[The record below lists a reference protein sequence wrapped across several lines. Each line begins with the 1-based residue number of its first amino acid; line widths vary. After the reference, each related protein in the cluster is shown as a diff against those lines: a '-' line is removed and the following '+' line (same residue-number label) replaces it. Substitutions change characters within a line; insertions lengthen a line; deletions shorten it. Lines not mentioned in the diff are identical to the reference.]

1 MKDAFIQEKC
11 QEGHPNWQQAIQ
23 RQHELYS
30 RNNDIRTEFERDY
43 TRVLHCEAFRRLK
56 HKTQVFFA
64 PGNDHICTRME
75 HVFHVASVASTIAK
89 HLGLNEQLA
98 AAIALGHDIGHAPFG
113 HFGEECLNSLL
124 RQKQGEN
131 APKRF
136 WHERNSLFFADY
148 IETLQDPEGRAKNLD
163 LTYAVRDGIVCHC
176 GEVDESG
183 IRPRSQAIPLYDI
196 KKAGSVQPYT
206 WEGCVVKLSDKIAY
220 LGRDIEDA
228 RRYHILDMGAYRQL
242 REIVGE
248 CFGFSATKTGKTVN
262 TTVLINDLIVDLCQ
276 QSSPEAGLVFSP
288 AYFKFMKKLK
298 SFNFANIYNHWRLQE
313 FEHYATVIIHTI
325 YRLLCQTQPFVP
337 SQKVGFCLKQYPLL
351 SATFEDW
358 LVKYTSYNLEKR
370 ANIKFD
376 SIQPVF
382 DLSQPDSFNK
392 CIIEFIS
399 GMTDQFAIT
408 IHEEIISF

>member
-1 MKDAFIQEKC
+1 MKDAFVQVACSE
-11 QEGHPNWQQAIQ
+11 ENPNWQQAIQ

-30 RNNDIRTEFERDY
+30 RNNDIRTDFERDY
-43 TRVLHCEAFRRLK
+43 TRLLHCEAFRRLK

-64 PGNDHICTRME
+64 PKNDHICTRME
-75 HVFHVASVASTIAK
+75 HVFHVVSVASTISK
-89 HLGLNEQLA
+89 YLGLNQQLA
-98 AAIALGHDIGHAPFG
+98 SAIAIGHDIGHAPFG
-113 HFGEECLNSLL
+113 HFGEECLNKLL
-124 RQKQGEN
+124 PQKPGEN

-148 IETLQDPEGRAKNLD
+148 IETLQDPKGRAKNLD

-183 IRPRSQAIPLYDI
+183 IRPRSQALSLYDI

-276 QSSPEAGLVFSP
+276 QSSPEEGLVFSP
-288 AYFKFMKKLK
+288 PYFKFMKKLK

-313 FEHYATVIIHTI
+313 FEHYATVVIHTI

-351 SATFEDW
+351 STTFEDW
-358 LVKYTSYNLEKR
+358 LIKYTSYDLEKR
-370 ANIKFD
+370 ALLKFD
-376 SIQPVF
+376 SIQQVF
-382 DLSQPDSFNK
+382 DLSQTDSFNK
-392 CIIEFIS
+392 CVIEFIS
-399 GMTDQFAIT
+399 GMTDQFAIA

>member
-1 MKDAFIQEKC
+1 M
-11 QEGHPNWQQAIQ
+11 
-23 RQHELYS
+23 
-30 RNNDIRTEFERDY
+30 
-43 TRVLHCEAFRRLK
+43 
-56 HKTQVFFA
+56 
-64 PGNDHICTRME
+64 
-75 HVFHVASVASTIAK
+75 ASVASTIAK

-113 HFGEECLNSLL
+113 HFGEECLNKLL
-124 RQKQGEN
+124 PQKPGEN

-242 REIVGE
+242 REIVAE
-248 CFGFSATKTGKTVN
+248 CFGFTTGKTVN

>member
-64 PGNDHICTRME
+64 PRNDHICTRME

-113 HFGEECLNSLL
+113 HFGEECLNKLL
-124 RQKQGEN
+124 PQKPGEN

-276 QSSPEAGLVFSP
+276 QSSPEAGVVFSP

>member
-11 QEGHPNWQQAIQ
+11 QEGHPNWQQTIQ

-64 PGNDHICTRME
+64 PRNDHICTRME

-113 HFGEECLNSLL
+113 HFGEECLNKLL
-124 RQKQGEN
+124 PQKPGEN

-242 REIVGE
+242 REIVAE

-276 QSSPEAGLVFSP
+276 QSSPEAGLIFSP

>member
-64 PGNDHICTRME
+64 PRNDHICTRME

-113 HFGEECLNSLL
+113 HFGEECLNKLL
-124 RQKQGEN
+124 PQKPGEN

-276 QSSPEAGLVFSP
+276 QSSPEAGLIFSP

>member
-1 MKDAFIQEKC
+1 MKDAFVQVACKEN
-11 QEGHPNWQQAIQ
+11 HPNWQQAIQ

-30 RNNDIRTEFERDY
+30 RNNDIRTDFERDY
-43 TRVLHCEAFRRLK
+43 TRLLHCEAFRRLK

-64 PGNDHICTRME
+64 PKNDHICTRME
-75 HVFHVASVASTIAK
+75 HVFHVASVASTISK
-89 HLGLNEQLA
+89 YLGLNEQLA
-98 AAIALGHDIGHAPFG
+98 SAIAIGHDIGHAPFG
-113 HFGEECLNSLL
+113 HFGEECLNKLL
-124 RQKQGEN
+124 PQKPGEN

-183 IRPRSQAIPLYDI
+183 IRPRNQAMPLYDI

>member
-64 PGNDHICTRME
+64 PRNDHICTRME

-113 HFGEECLNSLL
+113 HFGEECLNKLL
-124 RQKQGEN
+124 PQKPGEN

-228 RRYHILDMGAYRQL
+228 RQYHILDMGAYRQL
-242 REIVGE
+242 REIVAE

>member
-64 PGNDHICTRME
+64 PRNDHICTRME

-113 HFGEECLNSLL
+113 HFGEECLNKLL
-124 RQKQGEN
+124 PQKPGEN

-176 GEVDESG
+176 GEVDQSG

-228 RRYHILDMGAYRQL
+228 RRYDILDLGAYRQL
-242 REIVGE
+242 REIVAE

-276 QSSPEAGLVFSP
+276 QSSPEAGLIFSP

>member
-64 PGNDHICTRME
+64 PRNDHICTRME

-176 GEVDESG
+176 GEVDQSG

>member
-64 PGNDHICTRME
+64 PRNDHICTRME

-113 HFGEECLNSLL
+113 HFGEECLNKLL
-124 RQKQGEN
+124 PQKPGEN

-276 QSSPEAGLVFSP
+276 QSSPKAGLVFSP

-358 LVKYTSYNLEKR
+358 LVKYTSYNLGKR

>member
-1 MKDAFIQEKC
+1 MKDAFVQVACRE
-11 QEGHPNWQQAIQ
+11 ENPNWQQAIQ

-30 RNNDIRTEFERDY
+30 RNNDIRTDFERDY
-43 TRVLHCEAFRRLK
+43 TRLLHCEAFRRLK

-64 PGNDHICTRME
+64 PKNDHICTRME
-75 HVFHVASVASTIAK
+75 HVFHVASVASTISK
-89 HLGLNEQLA
+89 YLGLNEQLA
-98 AAIALGHDIGHAPFG
+98 SAIAIGHDIGHAPFG
-113 HFGEECLNSLL
+113 HFGEECLNKLL
-124 RQKQGEN
+124 PQKPGEN

-242 REIVGE
+242 KEIVGE

-399 GMTDQFAIT
+399 GMTDQFAIA

>member
-1 MKDAFIQEKC
+1 MKDAFVQVACRE
-11 QEGHPNWQQAIQ
+11 ENPNWQQAIQ

-30 RNNDIRTEFERDY
+30 RNNDIRTDFERDY
-43 TRVLHCEAFRRLK
+43 TRLLHCEAFRRLK

-64 PGNDHICTRME
+64 PKNDHICTRME
-75 HVFHVASVASTIAK
+75 HVFHVASVASTISK
-89 HLGLNEQLA
+89 YLGLNEQLA
-98 AAIALGHDIGHAPFG
+98 SAIAIGHDIGHAPFG
-113 HFGEECLNSLL
+113 HFGEECLNKLL
-124 RQKQGEN
+124 PQKPGEN

-183 IRPRSQAIPLYDI
+183 IQPRSQAMPLYDI

-399 GMTDQFAIT
+399 GMTDQFAIA

>member
-1 MKDAFIQEKC
+1 MKDAFVQVACRE
-11 QEGHPNWQQAIQ
+11 ENPNWQQAIQ

-30 RNNDIRTEFERDY
+30 RNNDIRTDFERDY
-43 TRVLHCEAFRRLK
+43 TRLLHCEAFRRLK

-64 PGNDHICTRME
+64 PQNDHICTRME
-75 HVFHVASVASTIAK
+75 HVFHVASVASTISK
-89 HLGLNEQLA
+89 YLGLNEQLA
-98 AAIALGHDIGHAPFG
+98 SAIAIGHDIGHAPFG
-113 HFGEECLNSLL
+113 HFGEECLNKLL
-124 RQKQGEN
+124 PQKPGEN

-242 REIVGE
+242 KEIVGE

-358 LVKYTSYNLEKR
+358 LVKYTSYHPEKR

-392 CIIEFIS
+392 CVIEFIS
-399 GMTDQFAIT
+399 GMTDQFAIA

>member
-1 MKDAFIQEKC
+1 MKDAFVQVACK
-11 QEGHPNWQQAIQ
+11 EGHPNWQQAIQ

-43 TRVLHCEAFRRLK
+43 TRLLHCEAFRRLK

-64 PGNDHICTRME
+64 PKNDHICTRME
-75 HVFHVASVASTIAK
+75 HVFHVASVASTISK
-89 HLGLNEQLA
+89 YLGLNEQLA
-98 AAIALGHDIGHAPFG
+98 SAIALGHDIGHAPFG
-113 HFGEECLNSLL
+113 HFGEDCLNKLL
-124 RQKQGEN
+124 PQKPGEN

-242 REIVGE
+242 KEIVGE

>member
-64 PGNDHICTRME
+64 PRNDHICTRME

-113 HFGEECLNSLL
+113 HFGEDCLNSLL

-148 IETLQDPEGRAKNLD
+148 IETLQDPDGHARNLD

-183 IRPRSQAIPLYDI
+183 IRPRSQTIPLYDI

-242 REIVGE
+242 REIVAE

>member
-64 PGNDHICTRME
+64 PRNDHICTRME

-113 HFGEECLNSLL
+113 HFGEECLNKLL
-124 RQKQGEN
+124 PQKPGEN

-228 RRYHILDMGAYRQL
+228 RQYHILDMGAYRQL

-276 QSSPEAGLVFSP
+276 QSSPEAGVVFSP

>member
-23 RQHELYS
+23 RQHQLYS

-64 PGNDHICTRME
+64 PRNDHICTRME

-113 HFGEECLNSLL
+113 HFGEECLNKLL
-124 RQKQGEN
+124 PQKPGEN

>member
-1 MKDAFIQEKC
+1 MKDAFVQVACKEN
-11 QEGHPNWQQAIQ
+11 HPNWQQAIQ

-30 RNNDIRTEFERDY
+30 RNNDIRTDFERDY
-43 TRVLHCEAFRRLK
+43 TRLLHCEAFRRLK

-64 PGNDHICTRME
+64 PKNDHICTRME
-75 HVFHVASVASTIAK
+75 HVFHVASVASTISK
-89 HLGLNEQLA
+89 YLGLNEQLA
-98 AAIALGHDIGHAPFG
+98 SAIAIGHDIGHAPFG
-113 HFGEECLNSLL
+113 HFGEECLNKLL
-124 RQKQGEN
+124 PQKPGEN

-183 IRPRSQAIPLYDI
+183 IQPRSQAMPLYDI

-298 SFNFANIYNHWRLQE
+298 SFNFTNIYNHWRLQE

>member
-1 MKDAFIQEKC
+1 MKDAFVQVACRE
-11 QEGHPNWQQAIQ
+11 EHPNWQQAIQ

-43 TRVLHCEAFRRLK
+43 TRLLHCEAFRRLK

-64 PGNDHICTRME
+64 PKNDHICTRME
-75 HVFHVASVASTIAK
+75 HVFHVASVASTISK
-89 HLGLNEQLA
+89 YLGLNEQLA
-98 AAIALGHDIGHAPFG
+98 SAIALGHDIGHAPFG
-113 HFGEECLNSLL
+113 HFGEDCLNKLL
-124 RQKQGEN
+124 PQKPGEN

-183 IRPRSQAIPLYDI
+183 IRPRSQAISLYDI

>member
-1 MKDAFIQEKC
+1 MKDAFVQVACK
-11 QEGHPNWQQAIQ
+11 EGHPNWQQAIQ

-43 TRVLHCEAFRRLK
+43 TRLLHCEAFRRLK

-64 PGNDHICTRME
+64 PKNDHICTRME
-75 HVFHVASVASTIAK
+75 HVFHVASVASTISK
-89 HLGLNEQLA
+89 YLGLNEQLA
-98 AAIALGHDIGHAPFG
+98 SAIALGHDIGHAPFG
-113 HFGEECLNSLL
+113 HFGEDCLNKLL
-124 RQKQGEN
+124 PQKPGEN

-148 IETLQDPEGRAKNLD
+148 IETLQDPEGQAKNLD

-183 IRPRSQAIPLYDI
+183 IRPRSQAMPLYDI
-196 KKAGSVQPYT
+196 KKASSVQPYT

-242 REIVGE
+242 KEIVGE

-276 QSSPEAGLVFSP
+276 QSSPEVGLVFSP

>member
-1 MKDAFIQEKC
+1 MKDAFIQVACRE
-11 QEGHPNWQQAIQ
+11 ENPNWQQAIQ

-43 TRVLHCEAFRRLK
+43 TRLLHCEAFRRLK

-64 PGNDHICTRME
+64 PKNDHICTRME

-98 AAIALGHDIGHAPFG
+98 SAIALGHDIGHAPFG
-113 HFGEECLNSLL
+113 HFGEECLNKLL
-124 RQKQGEN
+124 PQKPGEN

-183 IRPRSQAIPLYDI
+183 IRPRGQAMPLYEI

-248 CFGFSATKTGKTVN
+248 CFGFPATKKGKTVN

-276 QSSPEAGLVFSP
+276 QSSPETGLIFSP

-313 FEHYATVIIHTI
+313 FEHYATVILHTI

-337 SQKVGFCLKQYPLL
+337 SQKVGFCLKQYSLL
-351 SATFEDW
+351 STTFEDW
-358 LVKYTSYNLEKR
+358 LVKYTSYDLEKR
-370 ANIKFD
+370 ALIKFD
-376 SIQPVF
+376 SIKPVF

-392 CIIEFIS
+392 CVIEFIS
-399 GMTDQFAIT
+399 GMTDQFAIA
-408 IHEEIISF
+408 IHEEIVSF